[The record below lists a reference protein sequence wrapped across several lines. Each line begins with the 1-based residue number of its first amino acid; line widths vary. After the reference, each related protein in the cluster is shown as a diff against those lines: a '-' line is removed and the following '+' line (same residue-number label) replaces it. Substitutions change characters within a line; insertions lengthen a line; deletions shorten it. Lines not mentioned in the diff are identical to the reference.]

1 MVLSDLGRR
10 LTTAF
15 RDLQGTAPID
25 ENVSNLRAT
34 NIFNKAAI

>member
-25 ENVSNLRAT
+25 EKVISRPRSLLT
-34 NIFNKAAI
+34 AAI

>member
-25 ENVSNLRAT
+25 ENVSSLCAVNV
-34 NIFNKAAI
+34 FNNVAI